1 MIHTLNERSRF
12 MAQVNFNSRDPIY
25 LQVINHF
32 RKQLVGEEL
41 ILGEELP
48 SRRQIA
54 RQLGINPNTVQRTF
68 SEMEEQKWIY
78 TEPNRPSRV
87 TQDPAIIQKLKQE
100 YVENAVKKFVASI
113 QTIDITY
120 KEISELLAEEIE
132 KQSKKNGGT
141 QDD

>member
-1 MIHTLNERSRF
+1 
-12 MAQVNFNSRDPIY
+12 MAQAYFNSRDPIY
-25 LQVINHF
+25 LQVIEYF
-32 RKQLVGEEL
+32 RKQLVGDAL

-54 RQLGINPNTVQRTF
+54 RQLGINPNTVQRAF
-68 SEMEEQKWIY
+68 SEMEEQKWIH

-87 TQDPAIIQKLKQE
+87 TEDPAVLQRLKQE
-100 YVENAVKKFVASI
+100 YVEDAVKEFVASI

-120 KEISELLAEEIE
+120 KEVSELIINEI
-132 KQSKKNGGT
+132 KNQSNQNGGT

>member
-1 MIHTLNERSRF
+1 MT
-12 MAQVNFNSRDPIY
+12 QVNFNSRDPIY
-25 LQVINHF
+25 LQVIDHF
-32 RKQLVGEEL
+32 RERLVGDEL
-41 ILGEELP
+41 VLGAELP

-54 RQLGINPNTVQRTF
+54 RQLGINPNTVQRAF

-87 TQDPAIIQKLKQE
+87 TENPATIQKLKKE
-100 YVENAVKKFVASI
+100 FVEEAVKEFVASI

-120 KEISELLAEEIE
+120 EEVSELIANEIK
-132 KQSKKNGGT
+132 KQSTKNGGT